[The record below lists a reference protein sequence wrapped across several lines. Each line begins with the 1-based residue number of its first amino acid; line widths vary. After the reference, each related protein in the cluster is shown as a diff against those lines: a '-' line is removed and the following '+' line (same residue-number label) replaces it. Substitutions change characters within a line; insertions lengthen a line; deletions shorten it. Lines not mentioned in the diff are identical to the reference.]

1 MRDNFPF
8 MFWLRM
14 GLLSFGGPM
23 AQIAMLE
30 EECVRKRAWLTIEE
44 FSRGM
49 GLCMFL
55 PGPEAQQLVAWVAWR
70 RFGKIGAILATLLF
84 ILPGLM
90 LCGLLAWAY
99 VISSHIPIV
108 NGVLAGARAAV
119 AGVIL
124 VAGYKMFVHNCLQ
137 QEQKVATGVSFVGL
151 FLAVPFMFLAVVG
164 GLYAW
169 YVRPEDEEVSSNLS
183 ETLWSALRR
192 VGRYLL
198 PIVGLY
204 LLLWLI
210 FRHEHGIV
218 RLAET
223 SLFAVLASFGGA
235 YAALGIWQVRSEAMS
250 WLKPGQFG
258 DALIVGEATP
268 GPLLLAGSFV
278 AFVAGYNG
286 KIFAG
291 NESIVWGVTGLIVA
305 AVFTFY
311 TSTAVILAFA
321 PLAEDGVGDR
331 RFYDVVGMVSAVA
344 VGAILYLGLSLLMA
358 VWTVP
363 VLVAVAVGVG
373 YLFYRN
379 KFSVPVLIAFGA
391 LVGLFNAR

>member
-1 MRDNFPF
+1 MRGDFPF
-8 MFWLRM
+8 LFWLRM

-30 EECVRKRAWLTIEE
+30 EECVRKRAWLSAEE

-70 RFGKIGAILATLLF
+70 RFGKVGAVMASLLF
-84 ILPGLM
+84 ILPGLL

-99 VISSHIPIV
+99 VLTNQLPV
-108 NGVLAGARAAV
+108 VGGVLAGARAAV
-119 AGVIL
+119 AGIIL
-124 VAGYKMFVHNCLQ
+124 VAGYKMFFRTCVR
-137 QEQKVATGVSFVGL
+137 QELKVATGVSLAGL
-151 FLAVPFMFLAVVG
+151 FLAVPFIFLAAVG
-164 GLYAW
+164 GLFAW
-169 YVRPEDEEVSSNLS
+169 FVRSEDEADLPKLS
-183 ETLWSALRR
+183 EVLLAALRR
-192 VGRYLL
+192 VGRYLV
-198 PIVGLY
+198 PVVGLY
-204 LLLWLI
+204 LVLWLI
-210 FRHEHGIV
+210 FKHEHGVV

-235 YAALGIWQVRSEAMS
+235 YAALGIWQVKSEAAG

-278 AFVAGYNG
+278 AFLAGYHG

-291 NESIVWGVTGLIVA
+291 NENIVWGVTGLIIA
-305 AVFTFY
+305 ALFTFY

-331 RFYDVVGMVSAVA
+331 RFHDVVSMVSAVA
-344 VGAILYLGLSLLMA
+344 VGAILYLGLTLLLA
-358 VWTVP
+358 VWTMP
-363 VLVAVAVGVG
+363 LLVAVAAVTG
-373 YLFYRN
+373 YIFYNGRL
-379 KFSVPVLIAFGA
+379 SVPVLIALGA